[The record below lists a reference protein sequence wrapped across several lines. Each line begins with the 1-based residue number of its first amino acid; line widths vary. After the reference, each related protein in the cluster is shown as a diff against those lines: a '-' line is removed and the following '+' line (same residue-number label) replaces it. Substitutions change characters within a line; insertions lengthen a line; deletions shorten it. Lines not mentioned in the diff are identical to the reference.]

1 MVKNEEKNN
10 KLKISSLKTRITS
23 VPFQEPPKTGF
34 LTLEKIDLLIVQI
47 ETEEGVIGT
56 GHLHPLAGGVKTLE
70 MCINEMLKPL
80 IIGETID
87 DIPYL
92 WSKMWKSTFIQGR
105 MGITVMAMSAID
117 IALWDCL
124 GRTNNLPLW
133 KLWEGQDKEFPVYG
147 SGCYRGLG
155 HDGMI
160 EKAQKFVSDGFKSI
174 KMQVAHTFSNEED
187 ICNVRDMRQVLG
199 SGIGIMI
206 DVNQGWSVEET
217 IKVSKQIEK
226 YNPEWLE
233 EPVMADDFEGY
244 DKICNSTSIPIVT
257 GENNFTH
264 HDLLPFMKGKKINI
278 LQPDIMR
285 GGYTNLIYTAKLAN
299 QYGIKI
305 APHMFPELSI
315 HIVASIEN
323 PSWLEYMGW
332 YDHLWQEPLKPENGM
347 LKPTSRPGHGMDF
360 KPEICTF

>member
-1 MVKNEEKNN
+1 MI
-10 KLKISSLKTRITS
+10 ISSIKTKLTS
-23 VPFQEPPKTGF
+23 VPFEDPPKTGF

-47 ETEEGVIGT
+47 ETKDGVIGT
-56 GHLHPLAGGVKTLE
+56 GHLHPLAGGLKTLE

-80 IIGETID
+80 LIGETIEN
-87 DIPYL
+87 ISSL
-92 WSKMWKSTFIQGR
+92 WEKMWKATFIQGR

-117 IALWDCL
+117 IALWDCY
-124 GRTNNLPLW
+124 GRTKEMPLW
-133 KLWEGQDKEFPVYG
+133 QIWKGNDNPLPVYG

-160 EKAQKFVSDGFKSI
+160 EKAQKYVSKGFSSI
-174 KMQVAHTFSNEED
+174 KMQVAHCFTNNED
-187 ICNVRDMRQVLG
+187 IENVKEMRNTLG
-199 SGIGIMI
+199 NDIGIMI

-217 IKVSKQIEK
+217 ISVCKKIED
-226 YNPEWLE
+226 YSPEWLE

-244 DKICNSTSIPIVT
+244 NKICKLTNIPIVT

-264 HDLLPFMKGKKINI
+264 HDLIPLMKSENIPI

-285 GGYTNLIYTAKLAN
+285 GGYTNLLHTCNLAN
-299 QYGIKI
+299 QFGIKI

-332 YDHLWQEPLKPENGM
+332 YDHLWKEPLLPENGT
-347 LKPTSRPGHGMDF
+347 LKPTNRSGHVMDF
-360 KPEICTF
+360 KSEICTF

>member
-1 MVKNEEKNN
+1 
-10 KLKISSLKTRITS
+10 LIISSIKTKITS
-23 VPFQEPPKTGF
+23 VPFAEPPKTGF
-34 LTLEKIDLLIVQI
+34 LTLEKIDLLIVTI
-47 ETEEGVIGT
+47 ETKDGVIGT
-56 GHLHPLAGGVKTLE
+56 GHLHPLAGGLKTLE

-80 IIGETID
+80 LLGDTIQDIGV
-87 DIPYL
+87 L
-92 WSKMWKSTFIQGR
+92 WSKMWNATFIQGR

-117 IALWDCL
+117 IALWDCY
-124 GRTNNLPLW
+124 GRTKQMPLW
-133 KLWEGQDKEFPVYG
+133 KIWKGQDKNLPVYG

-160 EKAQKFVSDGFKSI
+160 EKAQKYVKMGFSSI
-174 KMQVAHTFSNEED
+174 KMQAAHCFKNDEDVANIKE
-187 ICNVRDMRQVLG
+187 MRATLG
-199 SGIGIMI
+199 DDIGIMI
-206 DVNQGWSVEET
+206 DVNQGWSVDEA
-217 IKVSKQIEK
+217 IKVSKKIEH

-233 EPVMADDFEGY
+233 EPVMADDFDGY
-244 DKICNSTSIPIVT
+244 EKICKSTSIPIVT

-264 HDLLPFMKGKKINI
+264 NDLLPFMKNKKIRI

-285 GGYTNLIYTAKLAN
+285 GGYTNLIYTSHLAN

-332 YDHLWQEPLKPENGM
+332 YDHLWKEPLIPVNGT
-347 LKPTSRPGHGMDF
+347 LKPTNRPGHGMDF
-360 KPEICTF
+360 KTEIYTL